1 MEELH
6 SDRLDVNRSNDN
18 KLNTN
23 KFNNEYLTSDEQYMK
38 KAIELAKKGVG
49 KVNPNP
55 LVGAVVVKNG
65 EVIGTGFHEEYG
77 KEHAEVN
84 AIYSCPQDVRGS
96 TIYVTLEPCCHYG
109 KTPPCT
115 DIIIK
120 SGIKR
125 VVVGCVD
132 NNPVVSGNGI
142 KELEKNNIEV
152 KVGVCK
158 EECIELNEIF
168 FYSNANKKPFVV
180 MKYAMT
186 LDGKIATRSGDSKW
200 ITGEISRK
208 DVHKTRNKLSAI
220 MIGIGTVLKD
230 DPILTCR
237 VEDGR
242 NPIRIICDSN
252 LRIPLD
258 SKISKTAEDVKTII
272 ATISDNGDKIKKLE
286 QKGLKIIRVKEKDE
300 RLDLNDLMKKLWEE
314 KIDSILLEG
323 GSELNF
329 SSLENGIVNRVQ
341 VYIAPKIFGG
351 IESVSAIS
359 GIGVDKV
366 RDSFNLKFRKIKSFD
381 EDVFVEYDVIY

>member
-1 MEELH
+1 MEELN
-6 SDRLDVNRSNDN
+6 SDRLDANRSNDN

-84 AIYSCPQDVRGS
+84 AINSCTQDVRGS

-109 KTPPCT
+109 KTSPCT
-115 DIIIK
+115 DLIIK

-208 DVHKTRNKLSAI
+208 DVHRTRNKLSAI

-272 ATISDNGDKIKKLE
+272 ATISNNGDKIKKLE
-286 QKGLKIIRVKEKDE
+286 QKGLKIMRVKEKDE
-300 RLDLNDLMKKLWEE
+300 RLDLNDLMKKLWKE

-366 RDSFNLKFRKIKSFD
+366 RDSFNLKFRKIKSFY